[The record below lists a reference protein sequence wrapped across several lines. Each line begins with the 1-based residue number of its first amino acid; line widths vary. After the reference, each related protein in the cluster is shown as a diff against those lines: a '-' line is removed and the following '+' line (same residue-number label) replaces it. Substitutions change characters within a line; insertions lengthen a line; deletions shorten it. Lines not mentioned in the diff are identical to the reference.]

1 MAKSNT
7 RIFIL
12 SLCVLLVLMGAVLFS
27 AGGSRFAG
35 RAVAQRSQSNVSVPQ
50 GPDEPQRSQQ
60 DAARTRQ
67 EFEARFP
74 TTDYVSPEP
83 TNSAE
88 KAKRRNRN
96 KHYDGKNLVMTNPSD
111 SGTATIVD
119 DELFFNLAALP
130 VTESDVILTAD
141 VLNSGAHL
149 SNDKTGVYSEFNVQV
164 DVVLKG
170 NVPALSQTNLISI
183 SRPGGVVRYPSGHIE
198 RYEIAQQNMPAVG
211 RRYLFFL
218 KAIPD
223 SQDYEIVTGY
233 EIGPQHVRPLDAG
246 AQFEAFRGKDSFVFL
261 NTVRDAI
268 AKN

>member
-1 MAKSNT
+1 VTKSNT

-12 SLCVLLVLMGAVLFS
+12 SLSVLVVLVLMAIFS
-27 AGGSRFAG
+27 AGGPRPSSRAM
-35 RAVAQRSQSNVSVPQ
+35 AQPNRSNALLPQQPDRSQR
-50 GPDEPQRSQQ
+50 GQQ
-60 DAARTRQ
+60 DAARMRQ
-67 EFEARFP
+67 ELQARVP
-74 TTDYVSPEP
+74 STDYDLPES
-83 TNSAE
+83 TNPEE
-88 KAKRRNRN
+88 KAKRTKKN
-96 KHYDGKNLVMTNPSD
+96 KHYDGGNLVMRNPSNE
-111 SGTATIVD
+111 GTATILD
-119 DELFFNLAALP
+119 SEAFFTLPALP
-130 VTESDVILTAD
+130 VTHSDVILTAD
-141 VLNSGAHL
+141 VLTSEAHL

-170 NVPALSQTNLISI
+170 NVPTLSQTNLISI

-198 RYEIAQQNMPAVG
+198 RYEIAQQNMPAIG

-233 EIGPQHVRPLDAG
+233 DIGSQLLRPLDTG
-246 AQFEAFRGKDSFVFL
+246 GQFEAYSGKDSVVFL